1 MPRRRKGF
9 NSPWPHTSLRS
20 FSVNTMDLASKK
32 CIPCETGI
40 SPLDIGDVGQYLKR
54 VPGWVYDG
62 TTGVGKIT
70 RDFKFRDF
78 KEAMVFVN
86 KVAEIAEAEGH
97 HPDIH
102 IFYNQVR
109 LDIWTHAANGLTE
122 NDFVL
127 AAKVNSLA

>member
-1 MPRRRKGF
+1 
-9 NSPWPHTSLRS
+9 
-20 FSVNTMDLASKK
+20 
-32 CIPCETGI
+32 
-40 SPLDIGDVGQYLKR
+40 
-54 VPGWVYDG
+54 
-62 TTGVGKIT
+62 
-70 RDFKFRDF
+70 
-78 KEAMVFVN
+78 MVFVN

-127 AAKVNSLA
+127 AAKVNLLA